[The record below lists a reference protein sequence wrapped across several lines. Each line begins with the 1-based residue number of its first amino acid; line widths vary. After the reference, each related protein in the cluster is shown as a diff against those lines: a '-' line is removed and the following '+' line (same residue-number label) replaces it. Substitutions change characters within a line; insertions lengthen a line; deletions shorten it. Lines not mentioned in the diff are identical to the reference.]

1 MQRTISTFLF
11 FMVVSCQLLAQAPNP
26 APQSDK
32 NSYSNNQILTM
43 EDMVFNNSI
52 AQIKKIPLDTSSILI
67 YDLDGTLISYNLST
81 EKINWK
87 AQATDPDR
95 TMSGNKLTLKDGIV
109 YVPFI
114 NGEIY
119 ALNNQTGKAFWKT
132 RLGNIKEGI
141 IIKNQIP
148 TIIDNQLYITTQ
160 NDNSN
165 IYALDIK
172 DGGLIWNYKL
182 DYPYNHI
189 PVLFFDNKVFTQSAP
204 YFYSFDAQTGKAL
217 YKRGFKKA
225 MYGKPVTD
233 NKNIFIS
240 DESRTL
246 YAMKPYNL
254 DILWEYELP
263 ENQHNIKERIFCHTD
278 NIYFGTKGS
287 EKTAVYSLKTENG
300 ILNWKTEFNND
311 KIEYIT
317 ENKGFLWGY
326 TEKGVIFKL
335 DLKTGK
341 KIEEFQLTNI
351 PVSNIEFKDE
361 NSLLYYCEAGLIEF
375 DIPRKKEK
383 SLYMRSSSDRGD
395 AFIKLIR

>member
-11 FMVVSCQLLAQAPNP
+11 FMVVSSQLLAQAPNS
-26 APQSDK
+26 APKSDK
-32 NSYSNNQILTM
+32 SLYSNNQILTM

-52 AQIKKIPLDTSSILI
+52 TPIKKVPLDTCSILI
-67 YDLDGTLISYNLST
+67 YDLDGKLISYNLNT

-87 AQATDPDR
+87 AQATDSDR
-95 TMSGNKLTLKDGIV
+95 TMSGNKLTIKDGIV

-132 RLGNIKEGI
+132 RLGNIKKGI
-141 IIKNQIP
+141 IIKSQIP
-148 TIIDNQLYITTQ
+148 TIVDNQLFITTQ

-165 IYALDIK
+165 IYALDIN

-189 PVLFFDNKVFTQSAP
+189 PILFFNNMVFTQSAP
-204 YFYSFDAQTGKAL
+204 YFYSFDAKTGKAL
-217 YKRGFKKA
+217 YKRVFNKA
-225 MYGKPVTD
+225 MYGKPITD
-233 NKNIFIS
+233 NKNVFIS

-246 YAMKPYNL
+246 YAMNPNNL
-254 DILWEYELP
+254 DILWQYELP
-263 ENQHNIKERIFCHTD
+263 ENQYNIKERIFCHNN

-287 EKTAVYSLKTENG
+287 GKTAVYSLKSENG
-300 ILNWKTEFNND
+300 ILNWKTEFNNE

-317 ENKGFLWGY
+317 ENNGFLWGY

-335 DLKTGK
+335 DLITGK
-341 KIEEFQLTNI
+341 KMEEFQLTNI
-351 PVSNIEFKDE
+351 PVSNIEFKNE
-361 NSLLYYCEAGLIEF
+361 TFLLYYCEAGLIEF
-375 DIPRKKEK
+375 DVPNKKEK
-383 SLYMRSSSDRGD
+383 YLYMRSSIDSGD